1 MTSIGYHLNGYLA
14 DGARQMNFGK
24 IAAISTAIIAVG
36 GAFAL
41 FGLDVPKIASQGY
54 VDTGQLINDNVH
66 RKFSGELKSTQEISL
81 ENAINIATN
90 RAGDFDVLAIR
101 MRAEGATASDVRVIS
116 DQATAYR
123 ETASEY
129 KAQLRAVRSK

>member
-1 MTSIGYHLNGYLA
+1 
-14 DGARQMNFGK
+14 MNFGK
-24 IAAISTAIIAVG
+24 IAVISTAIVTIA
-36 GAFAL
+36 GAFAY
-41 FGLDVPKIASQGY
+41 FGLDLPKVASQSY

-81 ENAINIATN
+81 ENAITIATN
-90 RAGDFDVLAIR
+90 RAGDFEVLAIR
-101 MRAEGATASDVRVIS
+101 MRVEGATASDVRVIS

-123 ETASEY
+123 ETANEY